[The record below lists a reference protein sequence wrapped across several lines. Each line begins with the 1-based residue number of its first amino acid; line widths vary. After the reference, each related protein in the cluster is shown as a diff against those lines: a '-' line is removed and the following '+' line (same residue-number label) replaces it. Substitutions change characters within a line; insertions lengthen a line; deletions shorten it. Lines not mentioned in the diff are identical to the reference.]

1 LICLSATTVA
11 APAQPATQPA
21 TRPAPEERRDRA
33 AEAAKR
39 IAEAMEAGRGGAFS
53 DEPALGTEELSRR
66 VDVVLLLDCSGSMRF
81 ALDAARTQ
89 FWRIAS
95 SIASAEPQPRLR
107 IGLMAYGRANEQF
120 PMVPLSDDLLDVFD
134 QLMRLDIPRM
144 GGDEWVGEAI
154 AAASGR
160 FWTPEATAAATAM
173 WMDERP
179 LGAEESPPL
188 RLFFIFGNE
197 TPHQGPTSAVE
208 LARKLPPLGHVNIV
222 HCIHQE
228 HSLPGDA
235 EGWAEVADAGRGVA
249 MRLDTTGDPMLILTP
264 FDKDL
269 AKLNRRLATS
279 YIPLGVFGRGMKER
293 HEAAHLAS
301 KEWPRSVAADLAVA
315 LAAWQEGQEQ
325 WELVERVM
333 EILLA
338 SDPVTHEAILNG
350 NDHKVDLTSV
360 QEAVTFVEAELLPAA
375 FKRMTIPERATA
387 VAKAATE
394 REKLREEIK
403 RLGLKRRYWLLR
415 KAAEDAAKRHWRWQL
430 VLDLEQAV
438 RGPLRD
444 VGYEFHDEE

>member
-1 LICLSATTVA
+1 
-11 APAQPATQPA
+11 
-21 TRPAPEERRDRA
+21 
-33 AEAAKR
+33 
-39 IAEAMEAGRGGAFS
+39 
-53 DEPALGTEELSRR
+53 
-66 VDVVLLLDCSGSMRF
+66 
-81 ALDAARTQ
+81 
-89 FWRIAS
+89 
-95 SIASAEPQPRLR
+95 
-107 IGLMAYGRANEQF
+107 
-120 PMVPLSDDLLDVFD
+120 
-134 QLMRLDIPRM
+134 
-144 GGDEWVGEAI
+144 
-154 AAASGR
+154 
-160 FWTPEATAAATAM
+160 
-173 WMDERP
+173 
-179 LGAEESPPL
+179 
-188 RLFFIFGNE
+188 
-197 TPHQGPTSAVE
+197 
-208 LARKLPPLGHVNIV
+208 
-222 HCIHQE
+222 
-228 HSLPGDA
+228 
-235 EGWAEVADAGRGVA
+235 
-249 MRLDTTGDPMLILTP
+249 
-264 FDKDL
+264 
-269 AKLNRRLATS
+269 
-279 YIPLGVFGRGMKER
+279 MKER